1 MTLYRQIAL
10 IVTFIFTVLLV
21 TVITVA
27 FEVVKDSVKQELY
40 NNAQNSVSSLSLS
53 IANTSMEKGSIE
65 TMINATFDNG
75 NYESI
80 TFRNP
85 NNDVIYQRKIELKQ
99 NVVPSWFEQFVDFEI
114 PIAKAT
120 LSQGWKIV
128 GTLEIL
134 NDKNIAYSQLY
145 DIVLNLFLYIT
156 LSCFI
161 FLIILYYL
169 FHKILKPLLD
179 IQKQASL
186 VIKNE
191 FVIQKDLPKTKEF
204 RVVIKSINSMIK
216 KFETI
221 YKNATQTLI
230 ENKELM
236 YTDTIT
242 NLKNRKYFVLKASEY
257 ISHES
262 NKSFGAIIVIS
273 IKMESFNQAIGH
285 NKADEFLYL
294 FSQNLKLLTKVF
306 DESLVCRTNGTE
318 IVVMLPRITLHKSI
332 SIVKHILSY
341 NNKKLEKFELDTKE
355 YGINIGI
362 LNYEKE
368 ENLSTLFSKIDYAIC
383 QAKLLNYGNYYI
395 LDNSYHVALGKNK
408 WKQNINNG
416 LKNDKFNIIYRKV
429 IDTKSNEKI
438 HNVVSFNLDNENEL
452 FSYGVLIGPIVELGM
467 IENVYLYI
475 IKKAL
480 LSQNKDD
487 KTPISLQL
495 CSEFLKNLDAYEKI
509 KHLFNETKYQIGNKM
524 IFEISESLLDKYY
537 ENSLLYIKLFRELGF
552 DFGINNFIADSGNY
566 EYLKEIKPLFI
577 KSDKQYLLDN
587 EQNIN
592 ILKIV
597 LDSLDIKL
605 IATGVNSNDELNE
618 LNKKGINIIS
628 GVMVEKI
635 KHY

>member
-65 TMINATFDNG
+65 TMINASFDNG

-85 NNDVIYQRKIELKQ
+85 NNDVIYQRKTELKQ

-161 FLIILYYL
+161 LLIILYYL

-221 YKNATQTLI
+221 YKNATQRI
-230 ENKELM
+230 DVHRYN
-236 YTDTIT
+236 Y
-242 NLKNRKYFVLKASEY
+242 
-257 ISHES
+257 
-262 NKSFGAIIVIS
+262 KS
-273 IKMESFNQAIGH
+273 
-285 NKADEFLYL
+285 
-294 FSQNLKLLTKVF
+294 
-306 DESLVCRTNGTE
+306 
-318 IVVMLPRITLHKSI
+318 
-332 SIVKHILSY
+332 
-341 NNKKLEKFELDTKE
+341 
-355 YGINIGI
+355 
-362 LNYEKE
+362 
-368 ENLSTLFSKIDYAIC
+368 
-383 QAKLLNYGNYYI
+383 
-395 LDNSYHVALGKNK
+395 
-408 WKQNINNG
+408 
-416 LKNDKFNIIYRKV
+416 
-429 IDTKSNEKI
+429 
-438 HNVVSFNLDNENEL
+438 
-452 FSYGVLIGPIVELGM
+452 
-467 IENVYLYI
+467 
-475 IKKAL
+475 
-480 LSQNKDD
+480 
-487 KTPISLQL
+487 
-495 CSEFLKNLDAYEKI
+495 
-509 KHLFNETKYQIGNKM
+509 
-524 IFEISESLLDKYY
+524 
-537 ENSLLYIKLFRELGF
+537 
-552 DFGINNFIADSGNY
+552 
-566 EYLKEIKPLFI
+566 
-577 KSDKQYLLDN
+577 
-587 EQNIN
+587 
-592 ILKIV
+592 
-597 LDSLDIKL
+597 
-605 IATGVNSNDELNE
+605 
-618 LNKKGINIIS
+618 
-628 GVMVEKI
+628 
-635 KHY
+635 